1 MALLRAHAGEH
12 LLLGVTRRSLKVRD
26 ILLLGNDM
34 VIPKNERDYGNQ
46 WVNEAQV
53 RSLILKTH
61 FTLYVNNTL
70 VFFFGL
76 FVCFLFSYFLQLFS
90 LACFV
95 PSCGRKTFCG
105 RVLRPGLCCETGGR

>member
-53 RSLILKTH
+53 RSLIQKILT
-61 FTLYVNNTL
+61 VQSNGVCL
-70 VFFFGL
+70 VID
-76 FVCFLFSYFLQLFS
+76 
-90 LACFV
+90 
-95 PSCGRKTFCG
+95 
-105 RVLRPGLCCETGGR
+105 RVRENHS

>member
-53 RSLILKTH
+53 RSLIQKILT
-61 FTLYVNNTL
+61 VQSN
-70 VFFFGL
+70 G
-76 FVCFLFSYFLQLFS
+76 VC
-90 LACFV
+90 LAIGCV
-95 PSCGRKTFCG
+95 RENRS
-105 RVLRPGLCCETGGR
+105 

>member
-53 RSLILKTH
+53 RSLIQKILT
-61 FTLYVNNTL
+61 VQSN
-70 VFFFGL
+70 G
-76 FVCFLFSYFLQLFS
+76 VC
-90 LACFV
+90 LAI
-95 PSCGRKTFCG
+95 G
-105 RVLRPGLCCETGGR
+105 RVRENRS

>member
-53 RSLILKTH
+53 RLLIQKILTVQSH
-61 FTLYVNNTL
+61 GVCL
-70 VFFFGL
+70 VI
-76 FVCFLFSYFLQLFS
+76 
-90 LACFV
+90 
-95 PSCGRKTFCG
+95 G
-105 RVLRPGLCCETGGR
+105 RVRENHS

>member
-53 RSLILKTH
+53 RSLIQKILTVQSH
-61 FTLYVNNTL
+61 
-70 VFFFGL
+70 G
-76 FVCFLFSYFLQLFS
+76 VC
-90 LACFV
+90 LAI
-95 PSCGRKTFCG
+95 G
-105 RVLRPGLCCETGGR
+105 RVRENRS